1 MANLRDIRRRIK
13 SVKNTAQITRAMQ
26 LVAAA
31 KMKKAQDQAMAGRDY
46 SSQLNAV
53 LSDISAGESEEAS
66 HPLLEVREGNRELVL
81 LISTDK
87 GLCGPLNTNL
97 AKKLR
102 ATTSDTA
109 DYVTVGR
116 KLRVML
122 EKLQKNIL
130 ADFSV
135 KDPVPFAE
143 ARAIASFLMKQFKDG
158 KYDKVSII
166 HMRFINTLTQIP
178 EMITL
183 LPVQPPAASENDGL
197 IPGSSTDHLF
207 EPSANE
213 VLASILPLYGLAL
226 GLSAA
231 TAALLVSC
239 IGLGS
244 ALTMLPAGLL
254 ADRFDDQARGR
265 RSVMLA
271 CAAITL
277 AAAALVPL
285 VPQAPWLVW
294 PIVFIWGGAGG
305 SLYTMAMIDIGA
317 REKGITLVNSTAVL
331 VLTYTLGG
339 LAASSFSGAL
349 IDWSPA
355 LGFPLVLIGVA
366 GMGLA
371 VLLRTRHRQ
380 DI

>member
-53 LSDISAGESEEAS
+53 LSDISEGKSEEAT
-66 HPLLEVREGNRELVL
+66 HPLLEVREGDRELVL
-81 LISTDK
+81 VISTDK

-102 ATTSDTA
+102 SSTSDKA

-116 KLRVML
+116 KLRIML

-143 ARAIASFLMKQFKDG
+143 ARAIASFLTKQFTEG
-158 KYDKVSII
+158 NYDKVSII

-183 LPVQPPAASENDGL
+183 LPVQPPESSEDDGL
-197 IPGSSTDHLF
+197 IAGRATDNLF
-207 EPSANE
+207 EPSTAE
-213 VLASILPLYGLAL
+213 VLASILPLYINFQVYQAL
-226 GLSAA
+226 LEARATEHSARMVAMKAA
-231 TAALLVSC
+231 TDNAKKF
-239 IGLGS
+239 IKE
-244 ALTMLPAGLL
+244 LTLEYNKV
-254 ADRFDDQARGR
+254 RQ
-265 RSVMLA
+265 
-271 CAAITL
+271 AAITAEL
-277 AAAALVPL
+277 LE
-285 VPQAPWLVW
+285 
-294 PIVFIWGGAGG
+294 I
-305 SLYTMAMIDIGA
+305 TTAMKA
-317 REKGITLVNSTAVL
+317 ME
-331 VLTYTLGG
+331 
-339 LAASSFSGAL
+339 
-349 IDWSPA
+349 
-355 LGFPLVLIGVA
+355 
-366 GMGLA
+366 
-371 VLLRTRHRQ
+371 
-380 DI
+380 